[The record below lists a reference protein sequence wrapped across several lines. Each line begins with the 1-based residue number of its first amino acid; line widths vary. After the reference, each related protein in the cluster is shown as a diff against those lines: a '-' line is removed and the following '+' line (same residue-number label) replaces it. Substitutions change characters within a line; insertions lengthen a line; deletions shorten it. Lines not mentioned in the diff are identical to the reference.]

1 MLENNI
7 LLIIFGGLAFIPCIN
22 KYAVCLWAGMWEV
35 EKNACPNGTGRP
47 AGMLQA
53 RIIWLVCPCAKAGV
67 VH

>member
-1 MLENNI
+1 MCDIRIEARQVSYIGGDYII
-7 LLIIFGGLAFIPCIN
+7 LISCV
-22 KYAVCLWAGMWEV
+22 VCFEV